1 MLYLLDMMFWL
12 DVFPSMSTK
21 LVLECFTTV
30 RPGISHCCSIIS
42 YFFFIIIK
50 SIQDANERTRMEIQ
64 IMEFGQTPKQLF
76 KTQHPQKFQQGI
88 PRTHSLVEDSVEVTE
103 EEDTQNLSDDVV
115 KQTNSGMFTVS
126 SLQWNLCNPTPEFS
140 DIL

>member
-1 MLYLLDMMFWL
+1 MFYNHKARNITLLFYNF
-12 DVFPSMSTK
+12 V
-21 LVLECFTTV
+21 
-30 RPGISHCCSIIS
+30 
-42 YFFFIIIK
+42 FFFIIIK

-88 PRTHSLVEDSVEVTE
+88 PRIHSLVEDSVEVTE